1 MTDKTR
7 KEGLNELRQIKAIL
21 GKLLSATD
29 NQRVELGDLLL
40 DLTKQMARTNRSTW
54 TEGCPP
60 GNEAEKLQQDL
71 DDALVYIDHYKD
83 RLEKKA
89 TELQSLR
96 KRAITAEAEIVEL
109 YKRENDRQR
118 NVIRLAKAV
127 RRHTQLGHHAIAD
140 VLLQTLIDGNHD
152 TYTME
157 KEKGDDEI
165 FEMPETTK
173 DSTPKQEDWLGV
185 PAFLRKQA
193 G

>member
-71 DDALVYIDHYKD
+71 DGALVYIDHYKD